1 MITVVEFL
9 KMARDLTLLF
19 VNPFLRISQVSS
31 IRHDGYTD
39 GLKNRFLGGRLVVNA
54 AKFLGL

>member
-1 MITVVEFL
+1 
-9 KMARDLTLLF
+9 MAQDLTLLF

-39 GLKNRFLGGRLVVNA
+39 GLKNRFLGGRLVVKA